1 MSKVLNH
8 RIQETARKN
17 GNGLGE
23 NENRPAILPCGNCAG
38 KVFPLY
44 VREWEGDACGKSYAV
59 WREPRR
65 ARYLPMMSY
74 SMLTMDPTLVEWK
87 LVLL

>member
-44 VREWEGDACGKSYAV
+44 VREWEGDVCGKSYAV
-59 WREPRR
+59 
-65 ARYLPMMSY
+65 
-74 SMLTMDPTLVEWK
+74 
-87 LVLL
+87 